1 MKDKPV
7 IIVGLV
13 IAVAA
18 LTFPFWYALAG
29 PRGGSPPEVE
39 LPAGESKRCVED
51 RDFMKAHHME
61 LLNQW
66 RDAVVRDGGKEYES
80 EEYPGDVYEMSLT
93 RTCLGCH
100 DVTDESAASVG
111 GEPTPPGRA
120 RFCYQCHAYVDVEP
134 TCWECHLVPEGK

>member
-13 IAVAA
+13 IAVAV

-29 PRGGSPPEVE
+29 PRGGSPPQVE
-39 LPAGESKRCVED
+39 LPAGESKCVED
-51 RDFMKAHHME
+51 RAFMKAHHME

-66 RDAVVRDGGKEYES
+66 RDDVVRKGLKEYKS
-80 EEYPGDVYEMSLT
+80 EAYGDIYDMSLT
-93 RTCLGCH
+93 GTCLGCH
-100 DVTDESAASVG
+100 NATDEGAASAG
-111 GEPTPPGRA
+111 DDPTPPGRA
-120 RFCYQCHAYVDVEP
+120 RFCYQCHAYVDVRP